1 MDLLGRGLLMLTANQ
16 TVDLKAKPYNLN
28 EQDITWVEDTLAK
41 MSTEEKVC
49 QLFAPI
55 GFNPDPAFLA
65 SWVRKYKP
73 GAMMFRPLPG
83 KTIQTA
89 YRALQ
94 EASDIPMLLA
104 ANVEDGG
111 NGMIEEGTFYGKPL
125 QVAAS
130 DDEQG
135 AYKLGEIAG
144 RESSAVGGNWAFA
157 PIVDIDYNWRNP
169 ITNLRTFG
177 SDPERVLRMAKA
189 YKKGFEASGGA
200 VSVKHFPGD
209 GMDERDQ
216 HLHVTFNTL
225 PVDEWMNTYGKIYRD
240 LIDDGAHTV
249 MVGHIA
255 FPEYSRLKGVPDQQL
270 KSATLSPELLQDL
283 LREELGFNGLITTD
297 ATPMVAFATDEKR
310 RDAIPLAVAAG
321 CDMILFTRNYDEDLE
336 SMHQGLEKGIVTED
350 RLNDAVRRI
359 LGVKASLGLHQKEKL
374 VPEEEAL
381 NIVHS
386 EESVQA
392 SKELADKSITLVRD
406 REKILPITP
415 EQHKSI
421 YLMSLGVSSD
431 EPQIQQVAKTL
442 EKEGFTV
449 EVQDIRTFG
458 GEKAGQSIRELKE
471 SYDLA
476 LFVALERTKS
486 NRTQVRLNWNPFIAI
501 DSPWFST
508 DMPTIFVSLAN
519 PYHLIDVPY
528 VSTFI
533 NAYSDNKATIDT
545 LVNKL
550 IGKSTF
556 KGISPSDP
564 YCGNRWDLHLYD

>member
-1 MDLLGRGLLMLTANQ
+1 MVATNQ
-16 TVDLKAKPYNLN
+16 TVNLKANPYHLDA
-28 EQDITWVEDTLAK
+28 QAISWVETTLEN
-41 MSTEEKVC
+41 MTTEEKVC

-55 GFNPDPAFLA
+55 GFNPDPAFLTD
-65 SWVRKYKP
+65 WVRKYKP

-83 KTIQTA
+83 KTIQA
-89 YRALQ
+89 ANRALQ
-94 EASDIPMLLA
+94 DASDIPMLLA

-130 DDEQG
+130 DDEQA

-144 RESSAVGGNWAFA
+144 REAAAVGGNWAFA

-177 SDPERVLRMAKA
+177 SDPERVLLMAKA

-209 GMDERDQ
+209 GVDERDQ

-225 PVDEWMNTYGKIYRD
+225 AVDEWMKTYGNIYRD
-240 LIDDGAHTV
+240 LIEDGAHTV

-255 FPEYSRLKGVPDQQL
+255 FPEYSRMKGIPDQEL

-297 ATPMVAFATDEKR
+297 ATPMVAFATDKKR
-310 RDAIPLAVAAG
+310 KDAIPQAVAAG
-321 CDMILFTRNYDEDLE
+321 CDMILFTRNYDEDLQ
-336 SMHQGLEKGIVTED
+336 SMHQGLETGIVTEE
-350 RLNDAVRRI
+350 RLNDAARRI
-359 LGVKASLGLHQKEKL
+359 LGVKASLGLHKKEKL
-374 VPEEEAL
+374 VPAEDAL

-406 REKILPITP
+406 REAILPITP
-415 EQHKSI
+415 KQQKRI
-421 YLMSLGVSSD
+421 YLMPLGVSSD
-431 EPQIQQVAKTL
+431 ESQISHLAQVL
-442 EKEGFTV
+442 EQEGFDV
-449 EVQDIRTFG
+449 AVQDIRTFG
-458 GEKAGQSIRELKE
+458 GEKAGQSLKDLKE

-476 LFVALERTKS
+476 LFVAVERTSS

-508 DMPTIFVSLAN
+508 DVPTIFVSLAN
-519 PYHLIDVPY
+519 PYHLIDIPY

-533 NAYSDNKATIDT
+533 NAYSDNNVTVEA

-550 IGKSTF
+550 VGRSEF